1 MLLLLLLSL
10 LFLGLQTLA
19 KGVTPDSGGRGCRCP
34 RSRLRS
40 NLSYSGA
47 LYYDYDYDYYY
58 YYHYHYHYYTERHS
72 SLCPAIAETP
82 VEPTFSPSTET
93 EDDMTPQQSNDSKNQ
108 SPRMISTAPNED
120 KTNTVEKSD
129 GRTTTGQSDDVNI
142 EVASGSQDSLEERED
157 AMPK

>member
-47 LYYDYDYDYYY
+47 LYYDYDYDYD

-108 SPRMISTAPNED
+108 SPHMISTAPNED
-120 KTNTVEKSD
+120 KTDTVEKSD
-129 GRTTTGQSDDVNI
+129 ERTTTGQSYDVNI
-142 EVASGSQDSLEERED
+142 EVASGSQDSLEGRED

>member
-10 LFLGLQTLA
+10 LFLSLQTLA

-34 RSRLRS
+34 RSRLKS

-108 SPRMISTAPNED
+108 SPHMISTAPNED
-120 KTNTVEKSD
+120 KTDTVEKSD
-129 GRTTTGQSDDVNI
+129 ERTTTGQSDDVNI